1 MATLEQLA
9 DLAVDSNQREV
20 PTDQELSDLRWLVI
34 KLSDAQAEVE
44 RIGRLHADAVAAER
58 KLAFVEIPTLLAKL
72 GVSSFGLD
80 DGRVISLKKHYR
92 CTIDDPY
99 AFAWLES
106 IGADGIIKADVT
118 AVFDKKEIEQAR
130 ALVDELVEREIN
142 VKHNQNVHPQTL
154 KAFVRERM
162 EADPPLPVDP
172 SITVVVETQ
181 ATVIDPA
188 TPKRRK

>member
-9 DLAVDSNQREV
+9 DLAVDSQQRPV
-20 PTDQELSDLRWLVI
+20 PLDEELSDLRSLVA
-34 KLSDAQAEVE
+34 KLGDAQAEVE
-44 RIGRLHADAVAAER
+44 RIGRLHAEAVAAER
-58 KLAFVEIPTLLAKL
+58 RLAFIEIPSLLQRL
-72 GVSSFGLD
+72 GISSFGLD
-80 DGRVISLKKHYR
+80 DGRVIALKKHYR
-92 CTIDDPY
+92 CSIDDPY
-99 AFAWLES
+99 AFAWLQS

-118 AVFDKKEIEQAR
+118 AIFDKKEIEQAR

-181 ATVIDPA
+181 ATVLDPA
-188 TPKRRK
+188 TVKRRK